1 MGQKHW
7 LVICLAYIVG
17 LLSTFLLREQTFGW
31 QWLTPIG
38 SLGILTTLSAFVIPQ
53 KWPRGPQPAFYLLM
67 GLVALTAAIYFQFR
81 LPQPQKN
88 DISQVLTQTSFPR
101 KVVTVRGEL
110 ISEGKTNAQGRVQF
124 WLNTELV
131 QARKNGDFQPVTG
144 KLYLTLPNEAGENL
158 ITCQKVQVTGALY
171 RPKAASNPGAMDFK
185 QYLASQ
191 GVFAG
196 LKGYNAKTVGSGFCL
211 LSQLRQRIVTIQGA
225 WLPKNEQG
233 KSLEGLLLSSIVLG
247 SKAVNLPYATR
258 TLFNQVGLAHVLA
271 ASGFQVS
278 LLVGTVLQF
287 GQGLSKKT
295 RFILGL
301 AVLLLYLGLTGFQ
314 PSVTRAGVMWFAILI
329 GELSDRRVN
338 SLGSLL
344 VAVTVLLLIMP
355 IWIWDLGFQLSVLA
369 TLGII
374 VTAPYLEKSFNFL
387 PPKIANFI
395 AIPLAASL
403 WTLPLLLSQ
412 FSVLVLYAIPLN
424 ILVTPLIEVI
434 SFGGMISAIT
444 GLIVPPIGSAIAWL
458 LYFPT
463 HWLTQIAGFFSQ
475 FPTFSPGKM
484 PLGILILIYGGMVL
498 VWLNS
503 WWQKRWP
510 IVGTAMIG
518 LMIFPLI
525 LQHFTLTKVTVFDT
539 PKFPAIAI
547 QRRTQVT
554 LIDHGDRATRQFT
567 LAPFLAQEAVNQLEC
582 ALNLAPSINNPEE
595 SQVNLLPTIKNQRF
609 LDSDT
614 AQSCAGTQLL
624 NLDPPL
630 LQLTLP
636 QQNWWFIPEAN
647 RPLPQLSGSFSPT
660 VLIWQGK
667 TLDPTWITTFP
678 VKTAIAISRS
688 VDRKT
693 RNLLEKQGIQ
703 LYVTGIDGAIQW
715 TPQQGFQTILDSTD
729 GNLS

>member
-7 LVICLAYIVG
+7 LIICLAYVIG
-17 LLSTFLLREQTFGW
+17 LWSTFLLDDQFLWW
-31 QWLTPIG
+31 QWFSLIG
-38 SLGILTTLSAFVIPQ
+38 GIAILSILAALLIPNQ
-53 KWPRGPQPAFYLLM
+53 WRRGPRPVFYLLM
-67 GLVALTAAIYFQFR
+67 GGVALFAAIYFQFR
-81 LPQPQKN
+81 VPQPSSN
-88 DISQVLTQTSFPR
+88 DVSQILARSSFPT
-101 KVVTVRGEL
+101 KTVTVQGEL
-110 ISEGKTNAQGRVQF
+110 ISEGKSNAQGRVQF
-124 WLNTELV
+124 WLKTEF
-131 QARKNGDFQPVTG
+131 ARTRKNGNFQPVTG
-144 KLYLTLPNEAGENL
+144 KLYLTLPAEIGERL
-158 ITCQKVQVTGALY
+158 TICQRVQITGALY

-191 GVFAG
+191 GAFAG
-196 LKGYNAKTVGSGFCL
+196 LKGYNAKAIGSDFCV
-211 LSQLRQRIVTIQGA
+211 LSQLRQRIVKTQSA
-225 WLPKNEQG
+225 WLPQDEQG
-233 KSLEGLLLSSIVLG
+233 KSIEGLLLSSIVLG

-287 GQGLSKKT
+287 GQGLSKRT

-301 AVLLLYLGLTGFQ
+301 TILLLYLGLTGFQ
-314 PSVTRAGVMWFAILI
+314 PSVTRAGVMWLAILI

-344 VAVTVLLLIMP
+344 VAVTVLLLVMP

-374 VTAPYLEKSFNFL
+374 VTAPYLEKFFNFL
-387 PPKIANFI
+387 PPKIANFV

-424 ILVTPLIEVI
+424 ILVTPLIEII

-444 GLIVPPIGSAIAWL
+444 GLIIPSIGSAIAWL
-458 LYFPT
+458 LYYPT
-463 HWLTQIAGFFSQ
+463 HWLIQIAGFFSQ

-484 PLGILILIYGGMVL
+484 SLGILILIYAGMVL
-498 VWLNS
+498 VWLS
-503 WWQKRWP
+503 AWWQKRWP
-510 IVGTAMIG
+510 VVGTGMIG
-518 LMIFPLI
+518 LIIFPLMI
-525 LQHFTLTKVTVFDT
+525 QHFTLTKVTVFDT
-539 PKFPAIAI
+539 PKSPTIVI
-547 QRRTQVT
+547 QRRTEVT

-567 LAPFLAQEAVNQLEC
+567 LTPFFAQEAVNQLEC
-582 ALNLAPSINNPEE
+582 VLNLSQSENNTEQKQFNF
-595 SQVNLLPTIKNQRF
+595 SPTLKNQRF
-609 LDSDT
+609 LTSDT
-614 AQSCAGTQLL
+614 AQGCTGTQVL
-624 NLDPPL
+624 NFKPPL

-636 QQNWWFIPEAN
+636 RQNWWFITDAN
-647 RPLPQLSGSFSPT
+647 RSLPNLSANFSPT

-667 TLDPTWITTFP
+667 TLDPNWITTFP
-678 VKTAIAISRS
+678 IKTVIAISRS
-688 VDRKT
+688 VDSQT
-693 RNLLEKQGIQ
+693 RYLLEKQGIK

-715 TPQQGFQTILDSTD
+715 TPQQGFQTILDSTE

>member
-7 LVICLAYIVG
+7 LVICLAYVIG
-17 LLSTFLLREQTFGW
+17 LLSTCLLGDRAFWW
-31 QWLTPIG
+31 QWLQLISG
-38 SLGILTTLSAFVIPQ
+38 LVILTVLSAFVFPQ
-53 KWPRGPQPAFYLLM
+53 KWRSGPRSSFYLLM
-67 GLVALTAAIYFQFR
+67 GLVALIAAVYFQLR
-81 LPQPQKN
+81 LPQPRSN
-88 DISQVLTQTSFPR
+88 DISQVLAQTKFPS
-101 KVVTVRGEL
+101 KIVTVQGEL
-110 ISEGKTNAQGRVQF
+110 ISEGKNNAQGRVQF

-131 QARKNGDFQPVTG
+131 QPRKNGDFKPVTG
-144 KLYLTLPNEAGENL
+144 KLYLTLPAEVGRNL
-158 ITCQKVQVTGALY
+158 TICQKVQITGALY

-185 QYLASQ
+185 RYLASQ
-191 GVFAG
+191 GAFAG
-196 LKGYNAKTVGSGFCL
+196 LRGYQSKPIGSGFCL
-211 LSQLRQRIVTIQGA
+211 LSQLRQRLVTIQSA
-225 WLPKNEQG
+225 WLPQDEQG
-233 KSLEGLLLSSIVLG
+233 KSTEGLLLSSIVLG

-301 AVLLLYLGLTGFQ
+301 AILLLYLGLTGFQ
-314 PSVTRAGVMWFAILI
+314 PSVTRASVMWFAILL

-344 VAVTVLLLIMP
+344 VAVTVLLLVMP
-355 IWIWDLGFQLSVLA
+355 LWIWDLGFQLSVLA

-374 VTAPYLEKSFNFL
+374 VTAPYLEKTFNFL
-387 PPKIANFI
+387 PSKIANFI

-424 ILVTPLIEVI
+424 ILVTPLIEII

-444 GLIVPPIGSAIAWL
+444 GLIIPPIGSAIAWG
-458 LYFPT
+458 LYYPT
-463 HWLTQIAGFFSQ
+463 HWLIQIAGFFSQ

-484 PLGILILIYGGMVL
+484 SLGVLILIYTGMVL
-498 VWLNS
+498 VWVNS
-503 WWQKRWP
+503 RWQKRWP
-510 IVGTAMIG
+510 VVATAMIS

-525 LQHFTLTKVTVFDT
+525 LQHFTLTKVTIFDT
-539 PKFPAIAI
+539 PKSPAVVI

-567 LAPFLAQEAVNQLEC
+567 LAPFFAQEAINQIEC
-582 ALNLAPSINNPEE
+582 VLHLSPSGNNTEQKQFNF
-595 SQVNLLPTIKNQRF
+595 SPTIKNQRF
-609 LDSDT
+609 LTSDT
-614 AQSCAGTQLL
+614 SQSCAGTQLL
-624 NLDPPL
+624 NLNPPL
-630 LQLTLP
+630 LQFTLS
-636 QQNWWFIPEAN
+636 QQNWWFITDAN
-647 RPLPQLSGSFSPT
+647 RSLPNLSANFSPT

-688 VDRKT
+688 VDRPT
-693 RNLLEKQGIQ
+693 RYLLEKQGIQ

-715 TPQQGFQTILDSTD
+715 TPQKGFQTILDSTE

>member
-7 LVICLAYIVG
+7 LVVCLAYVVG
-17 LLSTFLLREQTFGW
+17 LLSTFLLGEQTFWW
-31 QWLTPIG
+31 QWLQLIG
-38 SLGILTTLSAFVIPQ
+38 GLGILAILSAFFIPQ
-53 KWPRGPQPAFYLLM
+53 KWRRGPRPIFYLLM
-67 GLVALTAAIYFQFR
+67 GLVALIAAIYFQFR
-81 LPQPQKN
+81 LPQPPAN
-88 DISQVLTQTSFPR
+88 DISQILAQTKFPS
-101 KVVTVRGEL
+101 KIVTVQGEL

-124 WLNTELV
+124 WLKTELV
-131 QARKNGDFQPVTG
+131 QARKNGNFQPVKG
-144 KLYLTLPNEAGENL
+144 KLYLTLPTDVGGNFT
-158 ITCQKVQVTGALY
+158 TCQKVQITGTLY

-191 GVFAG
+191 GAFAG
-196 LKGYNAKTVGSGFCL
+196 LKGYKAKSIGSGFCL
-211 LSQLRQRIVTIQGA
+211 LSQLRQRMVTTQSA
-225 WLPKNEQG
+225 WLPHDEQG
-233 KSLEGLLLSSIVLG
+233 KSEEGLLLSSIVLG

-295 RFILGL
+295 RFVLGL
-301 AVLLLYLGLTGFQ
+301 VILLLYLSLTGFQ
-314 PSVTRAGVMWFAILI
+314 ASVTRAGVMWFAILI

-387 PPKIANFI
+387 PPKIANFV

-424 ILVTPLIEVI
+424 ILVTPLIEII
-434 SFGGMISAIT
+434 SFGGMLSAIT
-444 GLIVPPIGSAIAWL
+444 GLIIPPIGSAIAWL
-458 LYFPT
+458 LYYPT
-463 HWLTQIAGFFSQ
+463 HWLIQIAGFFSQ

-484 PLGILILIYGGMVL
+484 SLGILILIYVGMVL
-498 VWLNS
+498 VWLNPI
-503 WWQKRWP
+503 WQKRWP
-510 IVGTAMIG
+510 LVGTGMIG
-518 LMIFPLI
+518 LIIFPLI

-539 PKFPAIAI
+539 PNSPAIVI

-554 LIDHGDRATRQFT
+554 LIDNGDRAIRQFT
-567 LAPFLAQEAVNQLEC
+567 LTPFFAQEAVNQLEC
-582 ALNLAPSINNPEE
+582 VLNLAPSGNNTEPKQFKF
-595 SQVNLLPTIKNQRF
+595 SPTIKNQRF
-609 LDSDT
+609 LTSDT
-614 AQSCAGTQLL
+614 SPSCAGTQLL
-624 NLDPPL
+624 NLYPPL
-630 LQLTLP
+630 LQLRLP
-636 QQNWWFIPEAN
+636 QQNWWLITDAN
-647 RPLPQLSGSFSPT
+647 RFLPNLLTNSLPT

-667 TLDPTWITTFP
+667 TLDSNWITTFP
-678 VKTAIAISRS
+678 IKTAIAISRS
-688 VDRKT
+688 VDSQT
-693 RNLLEKQGIQ
+693 RDLLEKQGIQ

-715 TPQQGFQTILDSTD
+715 TPQKGFQTIFDSTE